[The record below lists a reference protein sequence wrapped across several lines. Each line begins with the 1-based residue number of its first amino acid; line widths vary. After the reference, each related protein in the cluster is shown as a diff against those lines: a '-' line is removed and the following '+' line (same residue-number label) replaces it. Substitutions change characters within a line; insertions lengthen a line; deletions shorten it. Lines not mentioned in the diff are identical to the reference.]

1 MNGPYPRHAFRGDP
15 CPDHRLLR
23 AQRDASG
30 GYYETMTPRL
40 FAPSRRWY
48 GHRKRARSI
57 SGHQENR
64 MFSRTTALVSA
75 ATAAAFVAM
84 NGLFLGRPSRSSRFD
99 DLGEP
104 SRFASMRHRY
114 R

>member
-1 MNGPYPRHAFRGDP
+1 
-15 CPDHRLLR
+15 
-23 AQRDASG
+23 
-30 GYYETMTPRL
+30 
-40 FAPSRRWY
+40 
-48 GHRKRARSI
+48 
-57 SGHQENR
+57 
-64 MFSRTTALVSA
+64 MFSRTTAFVSA

-84 NGLFLGRPSRSSRFD
+84 NGLFLGRPTRASRFD